1 MKWGKIIWEEEDLPE
16 KNRPTSKKSLQTP
29 SPIFLGSVLP
39 QYVVLFVCAC
49 VCTCV
54 RVYVCVC
61 VISQFFSY
69 SPTTAIRDIVVQG
82 DDLDGLEEVEIL

>member
-1 MKWGKIIWEEEDLPE
+1 MPLL
-16 KNRPTSKKSLQTP
+16 SLSYDNSLLLSFFRQRAA
-29 SPIFLGSVLP
+29 SIRGI
-39 QYVVLFVCAC
+39 VCVY

-54 RVYVCVC
+54 CVC
-61 VISQFFSY
+61 VVSQFFSF

>member
-1 MKWGKIIWEEEDLPE
+1 MCL
-16 KNRPTSKKSLQTP
+16 
-29 SPIFLGSVLP
+29 LGSVLP
-39 QYVVLFVCAC
+39 QYVVLFVC
-49 VCTCV
+49 TCV
-54 RVYVCVC
+54 RVCVC